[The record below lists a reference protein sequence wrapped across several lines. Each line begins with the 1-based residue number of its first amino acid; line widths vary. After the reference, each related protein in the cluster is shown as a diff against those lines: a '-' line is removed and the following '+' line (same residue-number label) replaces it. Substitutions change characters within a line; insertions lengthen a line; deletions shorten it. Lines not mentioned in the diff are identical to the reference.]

1 MCNSYYVC
9 IAELPSLGT
18 EVDMRY
24 YCDLLDRIPPEITSV
39 PLIMHCMLEQVSE
52 PNVQWILVSL
62 KKSYLPQLI

>member
-1 MCNSYYVC
+1 MQFICTVC
-9 IAELPSLGT
+9 IAEPPSLGT

-52 PNVQWILVSL
+52 PCAVDFSIS
-62 KKSYLPQLI
+62 